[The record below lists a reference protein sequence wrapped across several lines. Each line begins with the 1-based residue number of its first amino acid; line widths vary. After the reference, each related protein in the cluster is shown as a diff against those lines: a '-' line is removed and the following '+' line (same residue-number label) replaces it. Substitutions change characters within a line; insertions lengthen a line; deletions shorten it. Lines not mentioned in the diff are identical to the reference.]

1 VVQLHFFLTS
11 VLHENEWLSNV
22 ILPRYFQWKNPP
34 IHIGKEAGRAPEQ
47 VWMLENSEP
56 RSVGFPSRSVVSI
69 PTGLLTASVF
79 RIQRLTPM
87 TRNRLEGKFL
97 KENTLLSSASV
108 LSAILNLHS
117 PGALIYTVELG
128 YNDIRLCDTSFIA
141 SDVLWYQLVPHF

>member
-1 VVQLHFFLTS
+1 
-11 VLHENEWLSNV
+11 
-22 ILPRYFQWKNPP
+22 
-34 IHIGKEAGRAPEQ
+34 
-47 VWMLENSEP
+47 MLEISEP

-69 PTGLLTASVF
+69 PTGLLTAPVF
-79 RIQRLTPM
+79 RIQRITPM

-117 PGALIYTVELG
+117 PGALKYTVELG